1 MNKEIKAR
9 WVEALRSGNYK
20 QGRYNLRRGNFYCC
34 LGVLCDV
41 VKDEVNYDWLP
52 LQDSIGT
59 FYRFDRADEVLPDS
73 VASYADL
80 EISPKVTFDG
90 KEEICITAIND
101 DTDLTFDDIAD
112 LIEKQF

>member
-9 WVEALRSGNYK
+9 WIEALRSGNYE

-34 LGVLCDV
+34 LGVLCDT
-41 VKDEVNYDWLP
+41 VKDEVNHDWLP
-52 LQDSIGT
+52 LQDSMGT

-73 VASYADL
+73 VASCADL
-80 EISPKVTFDG
+80 PISPVLTFEG
-90 KEEICITAIND
+90 KEETYITAIND
-101 DTDLTFDDIAD
+101 DTNLSFEEIAD